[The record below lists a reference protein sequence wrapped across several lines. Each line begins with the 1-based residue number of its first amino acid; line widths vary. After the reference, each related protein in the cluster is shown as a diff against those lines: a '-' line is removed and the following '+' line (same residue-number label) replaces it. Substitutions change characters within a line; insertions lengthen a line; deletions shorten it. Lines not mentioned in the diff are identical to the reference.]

1 LFGNYN
7 GIAALA
13 ALALPYLAKFTS
25 RKLTHLIALTCGGIG
40 LVSFYFISNP
50 LWLIAS
56 MVGVGIAWASILSIP
71 YAMLSGSLPPKK
83 MGYYM
88 GIFNFF
94 IVIPQIVA
102 ASILGFLI
110 TTFFNGE
117 FIYAI
122 VIGGVSM
129 IVGGLLCLQV
139 DDRDEVMMK
148 QGEA

>member
-1 LFGNYN
+1 LGLLFY
-7 GIAALA
+7 
-13 ALALPYLAKFTS
+13 
-25 RKLTHLIALTCGGIG
+25 
-40 LVSFYFISNP
+40 YFIRDPN
-50 LWLIAS
+50 LLIIS
-56 MVGVGIAWASILSIP
+56 MVGIGIAWASILSIP
-71 YAMLSGSLPPKK
+71 YAMLSGSLPAEK

-102 ASILGFLI
+102 ASVLGFLVSN
-110 TTFFNGE
+110 FFDSQ

-129 IVGGLLCLQV
+129 IIAGLLCLRV
-139 DDRDEVMMK
+139 DDKEEVLMK